1 MTAGSTTASPR
12 WGVGWSQDC
21 QADLLAEVAMVRRGT
36 ASPLVGSASMVGHL
50 SAGFSLSDGQR
61 ELLVLAAAAEL
72 DPAAISGDPAVRS
85 CCDTVLSA
93 VDALEQAAH
102 AEWSDLSP
110 SGPLRRWRLVH
121 LSETDPLHGSVRID
135 ERVLFALLG
144 VHTVDPALQSIGRP
158 LAPVDAADRLPTVVA
173 AAADAARHWATPASV
188 DGMVPVLDIAAADR
202 GLARRTAVVAAEH
215 LGLGLWEIEASVLPT
230 APDELDALAVLLERD
245 AVLADLAVLLVDDD
259 GGPEARRS
267 LVRLIDRC
275 SAPVAV
281 IGAPGRRDW
290 RRATT
295 HVGVAAPPHGEVAS
309 MWREALGPLAGEL
322 DAEIGRLA
330 YSFELPVERLHDVA
344 RATIDAVD
352 QGASA
357 PLQLWARARQ
367 AARGSL
373 EGLAQRVDATAGWA
387 DLIVPPVQRRALH
400 EIAAHVRQRQ
410 LVGDH
415 WGFAKAR
422 GDNLAVTAL
431 FHGPSGVGKTLAA
444 RVLAHEL
451 ELDLY
456 RVDLSQTVSKF
467 VGETEKN
474 LKEIFDRAEQG
485 NAVLVFDEAD
495 ALFGKRSEVHDAHD
509 RYANIEVSYLL
520 QRMESY
526 RGLALLTTN
535 LPANLDPAFLR
546 RLRHRVAFPFPD
558 QSARRDIWRRA
569 IPPDAPCADL
579 DFDQLSRLGVSGAGI
594 ANIALGAAVLAAEE
608 GTAIGMAHLRA
619 AAFSEYAKHDRAP
632 SAGELRG
639 WPVTVLVDGLA
650 EPATD
655 GCVEAVGA

>member
-1 MTAGSTTASPR
+1 
-12 WGVGWSQDC
+12 
-21 QADLLAEVAMVRRGT
+21 MVRRGL
-36 ASPLVGSASMVGHL
+36 AVPEVGSGSMIGHL
-50 SAGFSLSDGQR
+50 CAGFSLSVGQR

-72 DPAAISGDPAVRS
+72 DPAAMSGDRAVRS

-93 VDALEQAAH
+93 VDALELAGQ

-121 LSETDPLHGSVRID
+121 LSESDPLHGSLRVD

-144 VHTVDPALQSIGRP
+144 VHTVDPGLQSIGRP
-158 LAPVDAADRLPTVVA
+158 LRPIDDAADRLPTVVT

-188 DGMVPVLDIAAADR
+188 DAMVPVLDIAAEDR
-202 GLARRTAVVAAEH
+202 GLARRTAVVAAEY
-215 LGLGLWEIEASVLPT
+215 LGRCLWEIEASALPMS
-230 APDELDALAVLLERD
+230 PGELDALAVLLERD
-245 AVLADLAVLLVDDD
+245 AVLADLAVVVTDDD
-259 GGPEARRS
+259 AGPESRRA

-281 IGAPGRRDW
+281 IGGSGRRAW
-290 RRATT
+290 RRATSHIAVATPT
-295 HVGVAAPPHGEVAS
+295 HGDVVS
-309 MWREALGPLAGEL
+309 LWCDALGPLAGEV
-322 DAEIGRLA
+322 DGEISRLA
-330 YSFELPVERLHDVA
+330 YSFELPVEHLHDVA
-344 RATIDAVD
+344 RATKDDVARG
-352 QGASA
+352 GAA
-357 PLQLWARARQ
+357 PERLWARARG

-373 EGLAQRVDATAGWA
+373 EGLAQRVDATAGWI
-387 DLIVPPVQRRALH
+387 DLVVPPMQQRTLH
-400 EIAAHVRQRQ
+400 EIAAYVRQRQ
-410 LVGDH
+410 LVGDE
-415 WGFAKAR
+415 WGFARSR

-474 LKEIFDRAEQG
+474 LKEIFDRAEQCS
-485 NAVLVFDEAD
+485 AVIVFDEAD

-526 RGLALLTTN
+526 RGLAILTTN

-546 RLRHRVAFPFPD
+546 RLRHSVTFPFPD

-569 IPPDAPCADL
+569 IPPDAPCAEL
-579 DFDQLSRLGVSGAGI
+579 DFDRLARLGVSGSGI

-608 GTAIGMAHLRA
+608 GTAIGMANLRV
-619 AAFSEYAKHDRAP
+619 AAFSEYAKHDRSP

-639 WPVTVLVDGLA
+639 WPAPDPLDGVTGR
-650 EPATD
+650 P
-655 GCVEAVGA
+655 EAQARQEVCP